1 MKTLIALRPHVDG
14 FVPRRRG
21 DNGALVRVNVIKFW
35 PRSLL
40 RLAYPH
46 WLAGQQLR
54 DLAVTGVEIS
64 RDDGVLR
71 ADHNTGRL
79 QSNFGAVGAEMAFGR
94 GAFVRID
101 VDGIVWAGLHA
112 GFAPDTSLGAEI
124 NDAVFALVHRGHR
137 TDRDAGRIL
146 AMIAAR
152 DLKDAAGVG
161 ESSLLDVLHPGA
173 VHGERDVVLGLARH
187 RAGVAA
193 DALAVIDDESVS
205 HPERFQGSIEA
216 LSGLAIVS
224 ENTVEGSD
232 GAHILESRETP
243 FQSGLQC
250 RVRCGNPAQ
259 VS

>member
-1 MKTLIALRPHVDG
+1 MKAFVALRPHVNG
-14 FVPRRRG
+14 FVARSGRNDR
-21 DNGALVRVNVIKFW
+21 ALVTVNVIKLG

-40 RLAYPH
+40 RLAHPH
-46 WLAGQQLR
+46 RLSGQQLR

-71 ADHNTGRL
+71 ADNHAGRL
-79 QSNFGAVGAEMAFGR
+79 QPDFGAMRAEMAFGR

-152 DLKDAAGVG
+152 DLKNAARVG
-161 ESSLLDVLHPGA
+161 KSSLLDILHPGA
-173 VHGERDVVLGLARH
+173 VHGERDVVLGLASH

-193 DALAVIDDESVS
+193 DALAVIDYESVS